1 MVRPLVSVLLPVRDA
16 ARTLEAAA
24 RSMLRQT
31 YSRLEL
37 WIIDDGSVDGSGVL
51 AEGLAREDGRVRVVR
66 SGGEGLVAALEL
78 GRARCG
84 GELVARMDA
93 DDESLPERLERSVA
107 ALEADPSLWAVGT
120 QVEIFRDDQP
130 VSPNMQAYAR
140 WLNGLTDPER
150 LAAERFVDAPLCHP
164 SALIRR
170 EALEAAGG
178 WRDGAHAED
187 FRLWL
192 EVLARGGR
200 LRAVEPV
207 LFRWRDSGGRLT
219 RVDPRYSGRRMVELK
234 AEYAARVAPR
244 ARVWGATDV
253 GLQLMRAL
261 RARGTE
267 VGALVDVDPRK
278 VGQRIDGLVV
288 SGPDAL
294 PPPERGCCL
303 FAAVG
308 AKGARQEIR
317 AFALARGYV
326 EGADFFAV
334 A

>member
-1 MVRPLVSVLLPVRDA
+1 MARPLVSVLLPVRDG

-24 RSMLRQT
+24 RSILRQT
-31 YSRLEL
+31 HDRLEL
-37 WIIDDGSVDGSGVL
+37 WIVDDGSRDGSVEVAG
-51 AEGLAREDGRVRVVR
+51 ALAREDGRVRVA
-66 SGGEGLVAALEL
+66 SAGGAGLVAALEL

-120 QVEIFRDDQP
+120 QVEIFRDDRP
-130 VSPNMQAYAR
+130 VSPNMQRYAR
-140 WLNGLTDPER
+140 WLNGLTDPDR

-170 EALEAAGG
+170 AALEAAGG

-187 FRLWL
+187 FQLWL
-192 EVLARGGR
+192 ELLARGGR
-200 LRAVEPV
+200 LRAVAPV
-207 LFRWRDSGGRLT
+207 LFRWRDSGERLT

-234 AEYAARVAPR
+234 AEYAARLAPR
-244 ARVWGATDV
+244 ARVWGATEV

-261 RARGTE
+261 RARGTVVE
-267 VGALVDVDPRK
+267 ALVDVDPRK
-278 VGQRIDGLVV
+278 LGQRIDGLPV
-288 SGPDAL
+288 SAPDGL
-294 PPPERGCCL
+294 PPPGPGCCL

-308 AKGARQEIR
+308 AKGAREEIR
-317 AFALARGYV
+317 AFALARGYR

>member
-1 MVRPLVSVLLPVRDA
+1 MVRPLVSVLLPVRDG

-24 RSMLRQT
+24 RSVLRQT
-31 YSRLEL
+31 WSALEL
-37 WIIDDGSVDGSGVL
+37 WIIDDGSKDGSAAVAQAL
-51 AEGLAREDGRVRVVR
+51 EREDGRVRVAS
-66 SGGEGLVAALEL
+66 SGGRGLVAALEL
-78 GRARCG
+78 GRARCS

-107 ALEADPSLWAVGT
+107 ALQADPSLWAVGT

-140 WLNGLTDPER
+140 WLNGLTDPDR

-192 EVLARGGR
+192 ELLARGGR
-200 LRAVEPV
+200 LRAVAPV

-219 RVDPRYSGRRMVELK
+219 RVDPRYSRRRMVELK
-234 AEYAARVAPR
+234 AEYAAKLAPR
-244 ARVWGATDV
+244 ARVWGATEV
-253 GLQLMRAL
+253 GLQLSRAL
-261 RARGTE
+261 RARGAVVE
-267 VGALVDVDPRK
+267 ALVDVDPRK

-288 SGPDAL
+288 SAPDAL
-294 PPPERGCCL
+294 PPPQAECCL

-308 AKGARQEIR
+308 AKGARAEIR
-317 AFALARGYV
+317 AFVAARGYR
-326 EGADFFAV
+326 EGVDFFAV

>member
-1 MVRPLVSVLLPVRDA
+1 MVRPFVSVLLPVRDA

-24 RSMLRQT
+24 RSMLHQT
-31 YSRLEL
+31 YPRLEV
-37 WIIDDGSVDGSGVL
+37 WIVDDGSTDGSGEV
-51 AEGLAREDGRVRVVR
+51 AEALAREDGRVRVVR
-66 SGGEGLVAALEL
+66 TGGKGLVAALEL
-78 GRARCG
+78 GRARCA

-107 ALEADPSLWAVGT
+107 ALEADRSLWAVGT

-170 EALEAAGG
+170 EALEAVGG
-178 WRDGAHAED
+178 WKDGAHAED
-187 FRLWL
+187 FQLWL
-192 EVLARGGR
+192 ELLARGGR

-219 RVDPRYSGRRMVELK
+219 RVDPRYSWRRMVELK
-234 AEYAARVAPR
+234 AEYAARLAPR
-244 ARVWGATDV
+244 ARVWGATEV
-253 GLQLMRAL
+253 GLQMMRAL
-261 RARGTE
+261 RGRGTE
-267 VGALVDVDPRK
+267 VDALVDVDPRK
-278 VGQRIDGLVV
+278 VGQRIDGVVV

-294 PPPERGCCL
+294 PPPEPGCCL

-317 AFALARGYV
+317 AFVLARGYR